1 MASGTIPIPEKY
13 YYEDFST
20 TSRTSAWKGW
30 YRGTADKYIGDR
42 LSKLRAM
49 FILRAEEN
57 SPSMVFIANDMTY
70 AYLVNV
76 EPNRQ
81 MSARFVFER

>member
-1 MASGTIPIPEKY
+1 MASGTIPIPAKY

-20 TSRTSAWKGW
+20 TSGTGAWKGW
-30 YRGTADKYIGDR
+30 YRGTSDKYIGNR

-49 FILRAEEN
+49 FITRASEN
-57 SPSMVFIANDMTY
+57 APCMVFLSNDQQY